1 MTAAVDAVYAQWFA
15 VPPWERHRCTWVMD
29 PESWRA
35 LVRAAAWPELELEVR
50 GPQPDDR
57 LLGLPVVVD
66 GQAVGIRLE
75 PAPQPPR
82 LEPPPRPVWAHPRT
96 RAIDEEF
103 GWDDAQVVTFPKDGR
118 AG

>member
-1 MTAAVDAVYAQWFA
+1 MDAVYALFFA
-15 VPPWERHRCTWVMD
+15 VPPWERWHGVWVMD
-29 PESWRA
+29 DQSWRA
-35 LVRAAAWPELELEVR
+35 LVRACAWPDMEAR

-66 GQAVGIRLE
+66 DQAAGIRLE
-75 PAPQPPR
+75 PAPPPPR
-82 LEPPPRPVWAHPRT
+82 LAPPPRPVWAHPRT